1 MAIIRKKEMAALAKP
16 ELEKKMT
23 EIRLE
28 LAKEKA
34 SAFVGGSVKNPGRI
48 REMRRTVARMKT
60 LSKGSVDVK
69 NKG

>member
-1 MAIIRKKEMAALAKP
+1 MAIIRKKEMKAMAKP

-60 LSKGSVDVK
+60 LQKGAVDVK
-69 NKG
+69 TKG